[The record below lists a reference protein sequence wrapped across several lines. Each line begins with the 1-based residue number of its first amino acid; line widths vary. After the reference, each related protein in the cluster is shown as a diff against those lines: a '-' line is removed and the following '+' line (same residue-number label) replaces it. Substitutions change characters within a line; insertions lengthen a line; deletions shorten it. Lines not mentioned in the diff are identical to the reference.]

1 MPKNLLLIF
10 LWCLGAYI
18 PSLKAEETNP
28 HCLVF
33 SGHSGQEYALDMA
46 LFNRITFGEN
56 SMIVTGP
63 DNSSSRKELL
73 YTAFHHLEFKK
84 AKPSE
89 VNELSI
95 SSTNLFYDRAS
106 DSIKLTTD
114 SDKSCTVGI
123 FNLDGILMM
132 SAEISNGNALSIE
145 KLPTGIYIAV
155 AVGANLNQ
163 RIKFVK

>member
-28 HCLVF
+28 QCFVF

-46 LFNRITFGEN
+46 FFNRITFGEN

-63 DNSSSRKELL
+63 DSSSRMELL
-73 YTAFHHLEFKK
+73 YSAFHHLEFKK
-84 AKPSE
+84 TKPSE

-106 DSIKLTTD
+106 DSIRLTTD

-132 SAEISNGNALSIE
+132 SGEVSNGNALSIE
-145 KLPTGIYIAV
+145 KFPTGIYIAV

-163 RIKFVK
+163 KIKFVK

>member
-95 SSTNLFYDRAS
+95 SFTNLFYDRAS

-123 FNLDGILMM
+123 FNLDGILMI
-132 SAEISNGNALSIE
+132 SAEISNGKALSIE

-155 AVGANLNQ
+155 AVDANLNQ
-163 RIKFVK
+163 KIKFVK